1 MNAVTKIDPLKEKT
15 ITVQANQ
22 GFVSGRLG
30 DRRKFKTKDGV
41 RWFQLLLTPA
51 PDPYSMPQV
60 VELKSIQALGN
71 EGDDWSGVVRLC
83 GYPNTFSTKP
93 DSDGVVAQIKSAY
106 NILEVIE

>member
-51 PDPYSMPQV
+51 PMKVHKRSIKKKHFRTKNVDQPLVFAMFLMRQ
-60 VELKSIQALGN
+60 LKIA
-71 EGDDWSGVVRLC
+71 
-83 GYPNTFSTKP
+83 
-93 DSDGVVAQIKSAY
+93 I
-106 NILEVIE
+106 